1 MPIFLI
7 INIPGATT
15 EQYDQVE
22 KGIGEPRL
30 GEGQTYHV
38 AGTTPDGLC
47 VVDVWESRDHFE
59 RFLNERLGEQLQR
72 AGIQQQPQIT
82 EVTIHNEVRE

>member
-1 MPIFLI
+1 MSIFLI

-15 EQYDQVE
+15 EQYDQIE
-22 KGIGEPRL
+22 QGIGEPRL

-38 AGTTPDGLC
+38 AGTTADGLC

-59 RFLNERLGEQLQR
+59 RFLAERLGEQLQR
-72 AGIQQQPQIT
+72 AGVQQQPQIT
-82 EVTIHNEVRE
+82 EVAIHNEVRE